1 MRPLKIYVAARFYA
15 KDEVLRIYQSLWARG
30 HTIIADWT
38 KHKNVKPY
46 TEHPAEAGLYA
57 EEDLRGAMD
66 CDIFILLTSERA
78 GGGVSAEL
86 GAALATHR
94 LKGSPKI
101 YVVGQ
106 HLDPNAFYFHP
117 AINRRDTVTQVL
129 AELSNVRAQHA

>member
-1 MRPLKIYVAARFYA
+1 MATVAMKSLKVYVAARFYA
-15 KDEVLRIYQSLWARG
+15 KDEVLHIYQSLWVKG

-46 TEHPAEAGLYA
+46 SEHPGEASLYA

-66 CDIFILLTSERA
+66 CDVFILLTSERA

-86 GAALATHR
+86 GAALAANR
-94 LKGSPKI
+94 LRNGAPKI

-117 AINRRDTVTQVL
+117 AVERRNTIAQVL
-129 AELSNVRAQHA
+129 AEL